1 MSALKDQKPTP
12 RRLREARRRGDVVF
26 SADVASTAVFAVVVA
41 ASWLLGTTSFGL
53 LRELWLHAT
62 SAELLARPDDRLP
75 ELLRHTGRVLL
86 WIALPIT
93 GLAALAGI
101 AGAFFQ
107 VGGVVAFQKL
117 KPDVSRLSPAR
128 GLQRIFSTRNLVNL
142 AKMLVKTALLVVLV
156 AITLRGLLGTA
167 LKLGWLSPDAIM
179 AVGAHALMGLFAAAT
194 VIYAA
199 LAAVDYVHQR
209 HEHLKSLR
217 MSIEEMR
224 REHKDAEGD
233 PLTRARRRGAHLEAI
248 YAGLGDRVAASSA
261 VIHSA
266 RVAVALQ
273 YLGERDLPRV
283 IARGENEAAMRL
295 RELATDARVPLA
307 EDAALAERLYAEVP
321 LDHPIP
327 RALYAPVATLLRW
340 AQGGA

>member
-12 RRLREARRRGDVVF
+12 RRLREARKRGDVVF
-26 SADVASTAVFAVVVA
+26 SADVASTAVFAVVVG
-41 ASWLLGTTSFGL
+41 SLWLLGATSFGL

-101 AGAFFQ
+101 AGSFFQ
-107 VGGVVAFQKL
+107 VGGVMAFGRL
-117 KPDVSRLSPAR
+117 KPDVGRLSPAR
-128 GLQRIFSTRNLVNL
+128 GLQRTFSTRNLVNL
-142 AKMLVKTALLVVLV
+142 AKVLVKTLLLALLVGV
-156 AITLRGLLGTA
+156 TLRGLLGVA
-167 LKLGWLSPDAIM
+167 LKLGWQAPDAIM
-179 AVGAHALMGLFAAAT
+179 AIGAHALLGLFAAAT

-209 HEHLKSLR
+209 HEHVKSLR
-217 MSIEEMR
+217 MSIDEVR
-224 REHKDAEGD
+224 RDHKDAEGD

-283 IARGENEAAMRL
+283 IARGENEVAMRL
-295 RELATDARVPLA
+295 RELAADARVPLA
-307 EDAALAERLYAEVP
+307 EDAALAERLYADVP

>member
-26 SADVASTAVFAVVVA
+26 SADVASTAVFAVAVA
-41 ASWLLGTTSFGL
+41 SLWLLGATSFGL

-62 SAELLARPDDRLP
+62 SPELLTRPDDRLP

-86 WIALPIT
+86 WIALPVT

-101 AGAFFQ
+101 AGSFFQ
-107 VGGVVAFQKL
+107 VGGVMAFERL
-117 KPDVSRLSPAR
+117 KPDVGRLAPSR
-128 GLQRIFSTRNLVNL
+128 GLQRIFSTRNLLNLVKML
-142 AKMLVKTALLVVLV
+142 AKTLLLVVLV
-156 AITLRGLLGTA
+156 GASVRGLLGTA
-167 LKLGWLSPDAIM
+167 LKLGWLPPGAIM
-179 AVGAHALMGLFAAAT
+179 AVGAHALLGLFGAAT
-194 VIYAA
+194 AIYAA
-199 LAAVDYVHQR
+199 LAGVDYVHQH
-209 HEHLKSLR
+209 HEHIKSLR
-217 MSIEEMR
+217 MSLEEVR
-224 REHKDAEGD
+224 RDHKDAEGD

-261 VIHSA
+261 VIHSG

-283 IARGENEAAMRL
+283 IARGENEVAMRL
-295 RELATDARVPLA
+295 RELAADARVPLA
-307 EDAALAERLYAEVP
+307 EDASLAERLYAEVP

-327 RALYAPVATLLRW
+327 RTLYAPVAKLLQPSRCIT
-340 AQGGA
+340 

>member
-1 MSALKDQKPTP
+1 VSANKDQKPTP
-12 RRLREARRRGDVVF
+12 RRLREARKRGDVVF

-41 ASWLLGTTSFGL
+41 ALWLLGATSFGL

-62 SAELLARPDDRLP
+62 SAELLTQPDDRLP

-86 WIALPIT
+86 WIALPVT

-101 AGAFFQ
+101 AGSFFQ
-107 VGGVVAFQKL
+107 VGGLLAFERL
-117 KPDVSRLSPAR
+117 KPDVGRLSPSR

-142 AKMLVKTALLVVLV
+142 VKMLVKTLLLALLVG
-156 AITLRGLLGTA
+156 ATLRGLLDTA
-167 LKLGWLSPDAIM
+167 LKLGWLAPEAIM
-179 AVGAHALMGLFAAAT
+179 AVGAHALLGLFAAAT

-199 LAAVDYVHQR
+199 LAAVDYVHQH
-209 HEHLKSLR
+209 HEHVKSLR
-217 MSIEEMR
+217 MSIDEVR
-224 REHKDAEGD
+224 RDHKDAEGD

-283 IARGENEAAMRL
+283 IARGENEVAMRL
-295 RELATDARVPLA
+295 RELAADARVPLA
-307 EDAALAERLYAEVP
+307 DDAGLAERLYAEVP

-327 RALYAPVATLLRW
+327 RALYTPVAKLLRW
-340 AQGGA
+340 AHGDA

>member
-1 MSALKDQKPTP
+1 VSALKDQKPTP
-12 RRLREARRRGDVVF
+12 RRLREARKRGDVVF

-41 ASWLLGTTSFGL
+41 SVWLLGATSFGL

-62 SAELLARPDDRLP
+62 SAELLTRPDDRLP
-75 ELLRHTGRVLL
+75 ELVQHTVRVLL
-86 WIALPIT
+86 WIVLPVT

-101 AGAFFQ
+101 AGSFFQ
-107 VGGVVAFQKL
+107 VGGVVAFSRL
-117 KPDVSRLSPAR
+117 KPDVGRLSPAR

-142 AKMLVKTALLVVLV
+142 AKVLAKTLLLGVLV
-156 AITLRGLLGTA
+156 ALTLRGLLGTA
-167 LKLGWLSPDAIM
+167 LKLGWLGPDAIM
-179 AVGAHALMGLFAAAT
+179 AVGARALMGLFGAAV

-199 LAAVDYVHQR
+199 LAAVDYVHQQ
-209 HEHLKSLR
+209 HEYIKSLR
-217 MSIEEMR
+217 MSIDEVR
-224 REHKDAEGD
+224 RDYKDAEGD

-283 IARGENEAAMRL
+283 IARGENEVALRL
-295 RELATDARVPLA
+295 RELAADARVPLA
-307 EDAALAERLYAEVP
+307 ADAGLAERLYAEVP

-340 AQGGA
+340 AQGDT

>member
-1 MSALKDQKPTP
+1 VSANKDQKPTP
-12 RRLREARRRGDVVF
+12 RRLREARKRGDVVF
-26 SADVASTAVFAVVVA
+26 SADVASTAVFAIVVA
-41 ASWLLGTTSFGL
+41 ALWLLGATSFGL

-62 SAELLARPDDRLP
+62 SPELLTQPADRLP

-86 WIALPIT
+86 WIAMPVT

-101 AGAFFQ
+101 AGSFFQ
-107 VGGVVAFQKL
+107 VGGVLAFERL
-117 KPDVSRLSPAR
+117 KPDVARLSPSR

-142 AKMLVKTALLVVLV
+142 VKMLVKTLLLAVLV
-156 AITLRGLLGTA
+156 GATLRGLLDTA
-167 LKLGWLSPDAIM
+167 LKLGWLAPEAIM
-179 AVGAHALMGLFAAAT
+179 AVGAHALLGLFGAAS

-199 LAAVDYVHQR
+199 LAAVDYVHQH
-209 HEHLKSLR
+209 HEHVKSLR
-217 MSIEEMR
+217 MSIDEVR

-283 IARGENEAAMRL
+283 IARGENEVAMRL
-295 RELATDARVPLA
+295 RELAVDARVPLA
-307 EDAALAERLYAEVP
+307 EDAGLAERLYAEVP

-327 RALYAPVATLLRW
+327 RALYAPVAKLLRW
-340 AQGGA
+340 AHGDA